1 MCSGIDTGLP
11 ALDPVA
17 LNYDERGLV
26 PAIAQQHDTGE
37 VLMQAWMSAETLRE
51 TLVSGRVVYW
61 SRRRGRWPKGETS
74 GHVQRLLEVR
84 TDCDLDCV
92 LLIVDQT
99 GPACHT
105 GRPNC
110 FFRRVSAGTSD
121 PGPGVGG

>member
-1 MCSGIDTGLP
+1 MCSGIETGHP
-11 ALDPVA
+11 ALDPGV
-17 LNYDERGLV
+17 LKYDERGLV

-74 GHVQRLLEVR
+74 GHVQRLLEAR

-110 FFRRVSAGTSD
+110 FFRRVSAGTAD